1 MLKSLDESE
10 NPDNKP
16 NEKGVL
22 ICAQDVSRMSSPG
35 HFDQS
40 NCEVLAASFQ
50 QLSFGV
56 HEEVNGLSILN
67 LKPPLSRPHNCQMRK
82 KLLIL
87 DINGVLVDIVSPPPK
102 ERKADINIARH
113 AVFKRPFY
121 LDFMK
126 FCFERFEIGI
136 WSSRNRKNVSRMVDY
151 LMGDMKHGLLFC
163 WDLSHCTASEFYT
176 VEKKH
181 KRLVF
186 KQLRKVWEK
195 QDPNLPWKQGE
206 YNESNTV
213 LVDDSPYKSLLNPV
227 CSFIFW
233 IVKDYNQWMVFM
245 FQSRFILPFLIS
257 DLDTQVFSDIVSS
270 LNVHSCS
277 QTLQF
282 FHIPTRF
289 WMKKILHLV
298 QEGILEFI

>member
-213 LVDDSPYKSLLNPV
+213 LVDDSPYKSLLNPPNTAV
-227 CSFIFW
+227 FPYSYTFLDEEDTSLSTRGDLRIYLEGLAEAENVQKYVGQNPFGQRPISEGSASW
-233 IVKDYNQWMVFM
+233 DFYHMV
-245 FQSRFILPFLIS
+245 
-257 DLDTQVFSDIVSS
+257 LD
-270 LNVHSCS
+270 NYHS
-277 QTLQF
+277 
-282 FHIPTRF
+282 IPST
-289 WMKKILHLV
+289 I
-298 QEGILEFI
+298 